1 MGKQLESIE
10 IGKRWELAIKNKN
23 IEEIEKLIILHKEK
37 GSNESPVNE
46 RGIDVVRRVADMVP
60 NPLLVPMI
68 DKFRAADFITVEH
81 FVDFGTNVSLLDLI
95 LKPCENARKFSIDDK
110 YSLYQQTVLHKAA
123 VNGYCEILEMIER
136 LGKLD

>member
-46 RGIDVVRRVADMVP
+46 RGIDVVECVADRVP
-60 NPLLVPMI
+60 NPVLVPMI
-68 DKFRAADFITVEH
+68 EKFRAADFITVKH
-81 FVDFGTNVSLLDLI
+81 FVYFGTNVSLLDLMS
-95 LKPCENARKFSIDDK
+95 KPCENARKFSIDDK
-110 YSLYQQTVLHKAA
+110 DSSCQETVLHKAA
-123 VNGYCEILEMIER
+123 MNGYCEILEMIER
-136 LGKLD
+136 LGK